1 MPDRQAINSELKEL
15 NSNLSGQEPR
25 MPYPVPQGYFEGL
38 AEQVLT
44 RIRQEEAKEELGT
57 LSPLLQQLSKK
68 QPYSTPVG
76 YFDRPVNLPASEQA
90 PVRSLFSQAWIRY
103 AVAASVIAA
112 GIFLWMGRSEQPTGN
127 AKNVIIE
134 VKQDIQQLDEKEE
147 SLLQEFVSAGMTG
160 QETAQID
167 IREGASD
174 KTLLADV
181 SEQELN
187 EFLEQSEFI
196 TSTETNE

>member
-1 MPDRQAINSELKEL
+1 MTDRQAIKNELKEL
-15 NSNLSGQEPR
+15 NSNLSSQEPR
-25 MPYPVPQGYFEGL
+25 MPYHVPLGYFEGL

-44 RIRQEEAKEELGT
+44 RIRQEEAKDELGT
-57 LSPLLQQLSKK
+57 LSPLLQQLAKK

-90 PVRSLFSQAWIRY
+90 PVRSLFSQTWIRY

-112 GIFLWMGRSEQPTGN
+112 GIFLWMGRSEPPTGN

-134 VKQDIQQLDEKEE
+134 VKQDIQQLNEKEE

-167 IREGASD
+167 IQERAAD

-196 TSTETNE
+196 TPTETNE

>member
-1 MPDRQAINSELKEL
+1 MPDRQTINNELKD
-15 NSNLSGQEPR
+15 PR
-25 MPYPVPQGYFEGL
+25 MPYSVPEGYFEGL
-38 AEQVLT
+38 AEQVLA

-76 YFDRPVNLPASEQA
+76 YFDFPVNLPASEQA
-90 PVRSLFSQAWIRY
+90 PVRSLFSRTWIRY

-112 GIFLWMGRSEQPTGN
+112 GIFLWMGRAEQPTGN

-134 VKQDIQQLDEKEE
+134 VKQDIQQLNEKEE

-167 IREGASD
+167 IQERAAD

>member
-1 MPDRQAINSELKEL
+1 MTDRQTINNELKD
-15 NSNLSGQEPR
+15 PR
-25 MPYPVPQGYFEGL
+25 MPYSVPLGYFEGL

-76 YFDRPVNLPASEQA
+76 YFDFPVNLPASEQA

-112 GIFLWMGRSEQPTGN
+112 GIFLWMGRAEQPTGN

-134 VKQDIQQLDEKEE
+134 VKQDIQQLNEKEE

-167 IREGASD
+167 IQERAAD

>member
-1 MPDRQAINSELKEL
+1 MTDRQTINNELKD
-15 NSNLSGQEPR
+15 PR
-25 MPYPVPQGYFEGL
+25 MPYSVPLGYFEGL

-76 YFDRPVNLPASEQA
+76 YFDFPVNLPASEQA
-90 PVRSLFSQAWIRY
+90 PVRSLFSRTWIRY

-112 GIFLWMGRSEQPTGN
+112 GIFLWMGRAEQPTGN

-134 VKQDIQQLDEKEE
+134 VKQDIQQLNEKEE

-160 QETAQID
+160 QETAHID
-167 IREGASD
+167 IQERAAD

>member
-1 MPDRQAINSELKEL
+1 MTDRQTINNELKD
-15 NSNLSGQEPR
+15 PR
-25 MPYPVPQGYFEGL
+25 MPYSVPLGYFEGL

-90 PVRSLFSQAWIRY
+90 PVRSLFSRTWIRY

-134 VKQDIQQLDEKEE
+134 VKQDIQQLNEKEE

-167 IREGASD
+167 IQERAAD

>member
-1 MPDRQAINSELKEL
+1 MFISGPAIILNQTSTILVEPGCQAEIDNF
-15 NSNLSGQEPR
+15 G
-25 MPYPVPQGYFEGL
+25 
-38 AEQVLT
+38 
-44 RIRQEEAKEELGT
+44 
-57 LSPLLQQLSKK
+57 
-68 QPYSTPVG
+68 
-76 YFDRPVNLPASEQA
+76 
-90 PVRSLFSQAWIRY
+90 
-103 AVAASVIAA
+103 
-112 GIFLWMGRSEQPTGN
+112 
-127 AKNVIIE
+127 NVIIE
-134 VKQDIQQLDEKEE
+134 VKQDIQQLNEKEE

-167 IREGASD
+167 IQERAAD